1 MQQIEYKYYDKNIN
15 ETTITILQKSE
26 EVFTKRGYLFLM
38 EKSKFTAVYRIRKSS
53 WSLISWQREG
63 S

>member
-1 MQQIEYKYYDKNIN
+1 MQQIANKYSYKNIN
-15 ETTITILQKSE
+15 ETIITILQKSE

-53 WSLISWQREG
+53 
-63 S
+63 